1 MSLKEQWHTGARSWR
16 PSRAAPDPA
25 LFESGT
31 DREPV
36 LTVAGRS
43 PRPASGVFEPHGSP
57 QTPRPAGGPL
67 PSPGGATDHHIYSLR
82 WSTTRRCR
90 RFRQCCQKT
99 VVPASSHVSA
109 TPAGSARRERPTLR
123 RTVCSTDPASLTERL
138 QHRCQ
143 GSMRADH
150 QPASSPPG
158 SRTGDRRAQ
167 IESLNG
173 HPWRGRRA

>member
-1 MSLKEQWHTGARSWR
+1 MPGVGDQVGPPLIRHCL
-16 PSRAAPDPA
+16 RAAPIGNQFSRSQDGRLGRLRA
-25 LFESGT
+25 CSN
-31 DREPV
+31 R
-36 LTVAGRS
+36 TVRRRS
-43 PRPASGVFEPHGSP
+43 PPARRGSRHS
-57 QTPRPAGGPL
+57 PRR
-67 PSPGGATDHHIYSLR
+67 ATDHHIYSLR

-90 RFRQCCQKT
+90 RFRQCRQKT

-109 TPAGSARRERPTLR
+109 APAGSARRERPTLR
-123 RTVCSTDPASLTERL
+123 RTVCSTDAASLTERL

-150 QPASSPPG
+150 QPASSPSG

>member
-1 MSLKEQWHTGARSWR
+1 MPGVGDQVGPTLTLRFLK
-16 PSRAAPDPA
+16 AAPIGNQVSWSQDGRLGRLRA
-25 LFESGT
+25 CSN
-31 DREPV
+31 R
-36 LTVAGRS
+36 TVRRRS
-43 PRPASGVFEPHGSP
+43 PPARRESRHSP
-57 QTPRPAGGPL
+57 RR
-67 PSPGGATDHHIYSLR
+67 ATDHRIYSLR

-90 RFRQCCQKT
+90 RFRQCRQKT

-109 TPAGSARRERPTLR
+109 APAGSARRERPTLR
-123 RTVCSTDPASLTERL
+123 RTVCSTDAASLTERL

-150 QPASSPPG
+150 QPASSPSG